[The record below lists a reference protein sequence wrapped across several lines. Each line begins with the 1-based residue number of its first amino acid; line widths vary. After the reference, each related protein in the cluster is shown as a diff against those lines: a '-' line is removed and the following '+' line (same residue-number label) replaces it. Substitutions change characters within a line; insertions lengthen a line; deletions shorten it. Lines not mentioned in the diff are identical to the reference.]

1 MKRAGWII
9 QFNNCHFEKKDAGG
23 QVVQSWDM
31 VPRHTAIIER
41 ANGTMVTLLHQN
53 AGGDGKVREDTLDLT
68 WLVKPSN
75 LPYAN
80 NYTLF
85 IPQWRSGAG

>member
-1 MKRAGWII
+1 
-9 QFNNCHFEKKDAGG
+9 
-23 QVVQSWDM
+23 M

-53 AGGDGKVREDTLDLT
+53 AGGDGKVREDTLDLA
-68 WLVKPSN
+68 WLVKTNS

-80 NYTLF
+80 SYTLF
-85 IPQWRSGAG
+85 IPTRPPGGGSN